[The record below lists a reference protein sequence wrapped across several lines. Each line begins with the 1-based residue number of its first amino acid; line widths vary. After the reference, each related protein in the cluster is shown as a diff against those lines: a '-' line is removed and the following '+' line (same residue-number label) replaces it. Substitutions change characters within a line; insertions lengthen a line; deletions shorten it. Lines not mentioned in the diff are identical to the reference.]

1 MHSFIY
7 VHEYCIYTREMAH
20 STQCEKAKMF
30 GRGPGAHLVI
40 DGHFSCAYKTHF
52 FSCLFLPASIWFR
65 LYNSSEGG
73 ANRHKCDAAE
83 CSFGWRKT
91 WRSQSG
97 HKQSVFWAKHE
108 AWIIIR
114 NRVHHGFQFSCLY
127 CLPFHKSQIAH
138 IFEMSQ
144 RRHKAQ
150 AHKKKNKILCSVYH
164 ACCHRRCCSWCLH
177 EHKCQIPT
185 FHYLEAWM
193 RISSIIGME
202 TENVFRPLRKK
213 LCEN

>member
-150 AHKKKNKILCSVYH
+150 AHKKKIKYCAAFIMLAVIADVALDACTNTNAKYQLFTILKLGWESR
-164 ACCHRRCCSWCLH
+164 ASS
-177 EHKCQIPT
+177 
-185 FHYLEAWM
+185 AWRQKM
-193 RISSIIGME
+193 CF
-202 TENVFRPLRKK
+202 VH
-213 LCEN
+213 